1 LGLKGHLPKAE
12 CYLIGAEILMQTI
25 YLCKVL
31 HLKRNAM
38 TKFNAAQLEII
49 KMFDQDLSAQEV
61 EKLRKMLSKFLAEKL
76 RDEVTRVW
84 DEKGYTDEFFENLHE
99 RTPYQKK

>member
-1 LGLKGHLPKAE
+1 
-12 CYLIGAEILMQTI
+12 
-25 YLCKVL
+25 
-31 HLKRNAM
+31 M

-49 KMFDQDLSAQEV
+49 KMFDQDLSDQEV
-61 EKLRKMLSKFLAEKL
+61 EKLRKILSKFLAEKL

-84 DEKGYTDEFFENLHE
+84 DEKGYTDEFFKNLHD